1 VFKKVKTKKVYM
13 KIVEQV
19 QDLIKEGKLKLG
31 DKLPPE
37 HILAEKFGTS
47 RPSVREALSALEIL
61 GVIESRGGK
70 GNFIKDNLNSPLY
83 ERRFKELEE
92 EESPFELLEARKAV
106 ETEIAGLAAEK
117 AASEDIREIEEA
129 LDRMENTLNDTPRV
143 MEFDRE
149 FHIAIAKA
157 AHNSILFQMMN
168 YLADGL
174 KESLWVNIKEKSWAL
189 PGHPQKYLEEH
200 TKLLEAI
207 KKGDKKAARRTMYSH
222 LADVEEDLLE
232 E

>member
-1 VFKKVKTKKVYM
+1 LTKLLVRQKEIPVFKKVKTKRVYM

-70 GNFIKDNLNSPLY
+70 GNFIKGNLNSPLY
-83 ERRFKELEE
+83 EQRFRELQE

-117 AASEDIREIEEA
+117 ATPEDIREIEEA
-129 LDRMENTLNDTPRV
+129 LDRMENALNDTPRGYG
-143 MEFDRE
+143 
-149 FHIAIAKA
+149 I
-157 AHNSILFQMMN
+157 
-168 YLADGL
+168 
-174 KESLWVNIKEKSWAL
+174 
-189 PGHPQKYLEEH
+189 
-200 TKLLEAI
+200 
-207 KKGDKKAARRTMYSH
+207 
-222 LADVEEDLLE
+222 
-232 E
+232 